1 MPLQNDLTSMG
12 NLVSDKNPLPVTQ
25 ALSKYESRFNET
37 GIGSTTAN
45 VDRPFL
51 AAPGVGKRYVISAI
65 QVSKATAAGFII
77 KSGASNVIWHGYA
90 PANGMSSVTF
100 PFPVECG
107 ENEAIVVNTA
117 TANTDR
123 VCIQGYIVSV

>member
-77 KSGASNVIWHGYA
+77 KSGA
-90 PANGMSSVTF
+90 
-100 PFPVECG
+100 
-107 ENEAIVVNTA
+107 
-117 TANTDR
+117 
-123 VCIQGYIVSV
+123 